1 MTKKI
6 EKNICL
12 GIAPTLKK
20 MEIGCKTTFP
30 ISRLNTVKSTASTI
44 KLIDKKIFKT
54 KQLNDARLIQVTR
67 VH

>member
-6 EKNICL
+6 EEKISI

-20 MEIGCKTTFP
+20 MEIGSKTTFP
-30 ISRLNTVKSTASTI
+30 ISQLNTVKSTASTI